1 MMKKIVL
8 FLLMSSTLL
17 FAQNGRGVEW
27 EYPFDGKSLEGWEQ
41 KGGEA
46 EYKVEDGMI
55 VGVSRLN
62 TPNSFLCTKKHY
74 GNFILEL
81 EFLVDDRMNSG
92 IQIRSNSFEEYKN
105 GRVHGYQVEID
116 PSARAWSAGI
126 YDEAGRGWLYELR
139 NNEAARKAFKH
150 GEWNKY
156 HIEAI
161 GSSIKTWING
171 VPASNLEDS
180 KIPKGFIALQV
191 HGMKEGGVEVK
202 WKNIRIMDLGTIS
215 EFPQKIS
222 SGGNK

>member
-1 MMKKIVL
+1 MMKKMVL
-8 FLLMSSTLL
+8 MFLVSVTILV
-17 FAQNGRGVEW
+17 AQNGRGIEW

-55 VGVSRLN
+55 VGVSKVK
-62 TPNSFLCTKKHY
+62 TPNSFLCTKKKY

-92 IQIRSNSFEEYKN
+92 IQIRSNSFEDYKN

-126 YDEAGRGWLYELR
+126 YDEARRGWLYELR
-139 NNEAARKAFKH
+139 NNEVARKAFKH
-150 GEWNKY
+150 GAWNKY

-161 GSSIKTWING
+161 GNSIRTWING

-180 KIPKGFIALQV
+180 MTPSGFIALQV

-202 WKNIRIMDLGTIS
+202 WKNIRILDLGTIT
-215 EFPQKIS
+215 EFPQIIEGK
-222 SGGNK
+222 KLK